1 MPYPVKKIANKIT
14 CRKCTYSELLVI
26 ECLSRGPSSSGKLFP
41 EMIQGVVRGK
51 KAEVSHEFTRE
62 HSFNRVEKLPS
73 SIKRLLEG
81 SVHLSQ
87 QPV

>member
-26 ECLSRGPSSSGKLFP
+26 ECLSRGPSSSGKLFR
-41 EMIQGVVRGK
+41 EMMCNSRK

-81 SVHLSQ
+81 SVHLRQ